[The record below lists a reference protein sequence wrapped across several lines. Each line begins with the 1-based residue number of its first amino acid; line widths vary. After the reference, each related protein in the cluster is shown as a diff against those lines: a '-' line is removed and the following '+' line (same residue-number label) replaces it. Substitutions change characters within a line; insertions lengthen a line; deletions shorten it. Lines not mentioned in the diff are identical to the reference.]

1 MNVFEGFTPRQQ
13 RSANNRL
20 QRTALHAASQPERW
34 LGRKNTILNQLAG
47 VVAGLI
53 VLTSASECAGA
64 QTPSRSRAREPI
76 IGLPCEGCEAVF
88 EGLPATIETD
98 ARIGR
103 QDEPGQPL
111 RIAGTVFDPTG
122 DSASGVIVYAYH
134 TNSRGTYPPDDRYG
148 GLAAYHHGLLRG
160 WAVTDA
166 EGRYS
171 FATIRPAG
179 YPDSDLPAHVHMHV
193 IEVGRC
199 TYYIDDILFEDDPR
213 LTKEKKAALILGRGG
228 SGLVAPQTD
237 SAGTWVVWRDIHL
250 GKNIPG
256 YPGRAQQPVAADGA
270 GRRP

>member
-1 MNVFEGFTPRQQ
+1 VR
-13 RSANNRL
+13 
-20 QRTALHAASQPERW
+20 
-34 LGRKNTILNQLAG
+34 QLAG
-47 VVAGLI
+47 VVAILIGLASVWVYGCAAAETPPQGRVREAI
-53 VLTSASECAGA
+53 V
-64 QTPSRSRAREPI
+64 
-76 IGLPCEGCEAVF
+76 GLPCEGCEAVF
-88 EGLPATIETD
+88 EGLPATLETD

-111 RIAGTVFDPTG
+111 RIVGTVFDSAGHP
-122 DSASGVIVYAYH
+122 ASGVIVYAYQ
-134 TNSRGTYPPDDRYG
+134 TNSRGVYPPDDRYR

-160 WAVTDA
+160 WATTDA

-171 FATIRPAG
+171 FTTIRPGG

-228 SGLVAPQTD
+228 SGLVVPKPD
-237 SAGTWVVWRDIHL
+237 SAGAWVVRRDIHL

-256 YPGRAQQPVAADGA
+256 YPVRAQQPVPADGA
-270 GRRP
+270 SHRR